1 MDSIINFFRDVL
13 AMLPTIKF
21 MDIID
26 ILLVTF
32 VLYTLIMMIQTTGA
46 ARIAK
51 SIVLLLVLAVVT
63 KLLNMYLMS
72 FLLDRVLEIGLIA
85 LVIMFQPELRR
96 MLEKIGSKSLR
107 ELLSTKQEQREID
120 RVIGETVNA
129 CEIMSRERTGVL
141 IVFERETSLIDYQ
154 KTGTV
159 IDARVS
165 SELLRNLFFTK
176 ASLHDGAV
184 IIRNERIAAAG
195 CVLPLTQS
203 RNISSDL
210 GTRHRAGIGMSEV
223 SDAVVV
229 IVSEETGTISVAVNG
244 MLKRHLAPQTLNGC
258 CSRSLRR
265 SARKRPIIPSS
276 VCASASVARTV
287 EKKRMIR
294 MQKHKILSFLLALL
308 VSIGLWVYAVT
319 VVNPNDKTTVR
330 GVRVRLVGTADL
342 ESNGLMVTGGEEQYI
357 DVEISG
363 SRSDLKELNSSSLE
377 AIADVSNIS
386 SAGDF
391 DVSWTLD
398 PPSNIA
404 SGDIKARQL
413 HGQ

>member
-96 MLEKIGSKSLR
+96 MLEKIGSKSFR
-107 ELLSTKQEQREID
+107 EMLSTKQEQREID
-120 RVIGETVNA
+120 RVIDETVKA

-244 MLKRHLAPQTLNGC
+244 MLKRHLAPQTLE
-258 CSRSLRR
+258 R
-265 SARKRPIIPSS
+265 
-276 VCASASVARTV
+276 
-287 EKKRMIR
+287 
-294 MQKHKILSFLLALL
+294 LL
-308 VSIGLWVYAVT
+308 
-319 VVNPNDKTTVR
+319 
-330 GVRVRLVGTADL
+330 
-342 ESNGLMVTGGEEQYI
+342 
-357 DVEISG
+357 
-363 SRSDLKELNSSSLE
+363 LKELAPKREEKTYNPVKRLRKRINRTHRRKEKDDSDAE
-377 AIADVSNIS
+377 A
-386 SAGDF
+386 
-391 DVSWTLD
+391 
-398 PPSNIA
+398 
-404 SGDIKARQL
+404 
-413 HGQ
+413 

>member
-1 MDSIINFFRDVL
+1 MDSIISFFRDVL

-96 MLEKIGSKSLR
+96 MFEKIGSKSFR

-184 IIRNERIAAAG
+184 IIRNERVAAAG

-244 MLKRHLAPQTLNGC
+244 MLKRHLAPQTLE
-258 CSRSLRR
+258 R
-265 SARKRPIIPSS
+265 
-276 VCASASVARTV
+276 
-287 EKKRMIR
+287 
-294 MQKHKILSFLLALL
+294 LL
-308 VSIGLWVYAVT
+308 
-319 VVNPNDKTTVR
+319 
-330 GVRVRLVGTADL
+330 
-342 ESNGLMVTGGEEQYI
+342 
-357 DVEISG
+357 
-363 SRSDLKELNSSSLE
+363 LKELAPKREEKTYNPVKRLRKRIGRTHRRKEKDDSDAE
-377 AIADVSNIS
+377 A
-386 SAGDF
+386 
-391 DVSWTLD
+391 
-398 PPSNIA
+398 
-404 SGDIKARQL
+404 
-413 HGQ
+413 

>member
-1 MDSIINFFRDVL
+1 MDSIISFFRNVL

-244 MLKRHLAPQTLNGC
+244 MLKRHLAPQTLE
-258 CSRSLRR
+258 R
-265 SARKRPIIPSS
+265 
-276 VCASASVARTV
+276 
-287 EKKRMIR
+287 
-294 MQKHKILSFLLALL
+294 LL
-308 VSIGLWVYAVT
+308 
-319 VVNPNDKTTVR
+319 
-330 GVRVRLVGTADL
+330 
-342 ESNGLMVTGGEEQYI
+342 
-357 DVEISG
+357 
-363 SRSDLKELNSSSLE
+363 LKELAPKREEKTYNPVKRLRKRIGRTHRRKEKDDSDAE
-377 AIADVSNIS
+377 A
-386 SAGDF
+386 
-391 DVSWTLD
+391 
-398 PPSNIA
+398 
-404 SGDIKARQL
+404 
-413 HGQ
+413 